1 MKKTIITMILAMCF
15 VFNMNAQKYQLPQD
29 NIVLTTPCD
38 CSKRFSETKEWN
50 EGKRGGYF
58 CLWTIT
64 RGSKKGQKRKR
75 YFSELAKRKK
85 R

>member
-15 VFNMNAQKYQLPQD
+15 VFNMNAQKYQLPKD

-38 CSKRFSETKEWN
+38 CSKTFKETKEWN

-75 YFSELAKRKK
+75 YFSELAKKK